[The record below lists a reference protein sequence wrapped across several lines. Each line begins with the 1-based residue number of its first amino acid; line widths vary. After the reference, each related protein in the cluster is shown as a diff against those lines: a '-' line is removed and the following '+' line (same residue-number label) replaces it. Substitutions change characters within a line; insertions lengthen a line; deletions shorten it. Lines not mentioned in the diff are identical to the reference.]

1 MKEVREGL
9 SEAKERT
16 EKKGRGGGNPF
27 STDLLLRT
35 LAATQLYL
43 PTLFFFKKRSPF
55 NDFNYMLQA
64 ANPFETLACIS
75 LSRLKKKKSKQASSQ
90 EEKRD
95 LFNPVTKGKTT
106 VKDRLSI
113 HT

>member
-27 STDLLLRT
+27 STDPLLRT

-43 PTLFFFKKRSPF
+43 PTLFFFKEGSPF

-64 ANPFETLACIS
+64 ANPFQTLAFIS
-75 LSRLKKKKSKQASSQ
+75 LSRLEKKKKQASKKAARKKKEIFLILSPR
-90 EEKRD
+90 EK
-95 LFNPVTKGKTT
+95 LQ
-106 VKDRLSI
+106 
-113 HT
+113 

>member
-27 STDLLLRT
+27 STDPLLRT

-43 PTLFFFKKRSPF
+43 PTLFFFKEGSPF

-64 ANPFETLACIS
+64 ANPFQTLAFIS
-75 LSRLKKKKSKQASSQ
+75 LSRLEKKKKSKQARNHKAKNS
-90 EEKRD
+90 
-95 LFNPVTKGKTT
+95 LH
-106 VKDRLSI
+106 L
-113 HT
+113 

>member
-75 LSRLKKKKSKQASSQ
+75 LSRLKKKKKQASKQ
-90 EEKRD
+90 PGRKKRS
-95 LFNPVTKGKTT
+95 F
-106 VKDRLSI
+106 
-113 HT
+113 